1 MSGLIKQ
8 ENMTFV
14 KKSWGWER
22 WICNNELYCGKI
34 LFIEKG
40 KHCSFHYHKLKSE
53 VLFLESGKMLFNY
66 SAGNFDLIKQIEMN
80 SGDAYHVEPGFIHQM
95 VALEDCT
102 IIETSTQHFDSDSY
116 RITSDLID
124 NKKTVLEYL
133 KKSNDYSR

>member
-14 KKSWGWER
+14 EKSWGWER

-34 LFIEKG
+34 LFIEKD
-40 KHCSFHYHKLKSE
+40 KFCSFHYHKLKSE

-66 SAGNFDLIKQIEMN
+66 SYGSFDLINQIEMN

-102 IIETSTQHFDSDSY
+102 IIETSTQHFNSDSY
-116 RITSDLID
+116 RITSDLVDSSKMILD
-124 NKKTVLEYL
+124 YL
-133 KKSNDYSR
+133 KG